1 MKYAREIMDLL
12 AAFPGRQFR
21 MVHIVNSICGK
32 HATIKEKKQVR
43 MGVWR
48 VLKLLEESG
57 HIVIEAQDGRGASAQ
72 YAWKT
77 SGDSEKVLHENS
89 HSASKSTTLTP
100 EDVRL
105 HETHTEPA

>member
-1 MKYAREIMDLL
+1 MKYAREVMDLL
-12 AAFPGRQFR
+12 AAFPGRKFR
-21 MVHIVNSICGK
+21 MMHIVNSICGK

-57 HIVIEAQDGRGASAQ
+57 HIDVESQEGRGASAQ

-77 SGDSEKVLHENS
+77 LAGEKVLHANS
-89 HSASKSTTLTP
+89 QSTAECATFGP

-105 HETHTEPA
+105 HETQPA

>member
-1 MKYAREIMDLL
+1 MDLL

-21 MVHIVNSICGK
+21 MMHIVNSICGK
-32 HATIKEKKQVR
+32 KADIKEKKQVR

-48 VLKLLEESG
+48 VLKTLEESG
-57 HIVIEAQDGRGASAQ
+57 HIDVEAQEGRGSSAQ

-77 SGDSEKVLHENS
+77 SPCESKVLHENS
-89 HSASKSTTLTP
+89 QSTAECATFGP

-105 HETHTEPA
+105 HETQPA

>member
-1 MKYAREIMDLL
+1 MKYARETMDLL
-12 AAFPGRQFR
+12 AAFPGRRFR

-32 HATIKEKKQVR
+32 HAAIKEKKQTR

-57 HIVIEAQDGRGASAQ
+57 HIDVEAQDGRGASAQ

-77 SGDSEKVLHENS
+77 LGEAKVLHENS
-89 HSASKSTTLTP
+89 QSTAECATFGP

-105 HETHTEPA
+105 HETQPA

>member
-1 MKYAREIMDLL
+1 MKYAREVMDLL
-12 AAFPGRQFR
+12 AAFPGRKFR
-21 MVHIVNSICGK
+21 MVHVVNSICGK
-32 HATIKEKKQVR
+32 HASIKEKKQVR

-57 HIVIEAQDGRGASAQ
+57 HIDVEAQEGRGASAQ

-77 SGDSEKVLHENS
+77 SGEAKVLHANS
-89 HSASKSTTLTP
+89 QSTAECATFGP

-105 HETHTEPA
+105 HETQPA

>member
-1 MKYAREIMDLL
+1 MKYARETMDLL

-57 HIVIEAQDGRGASAQ
+57 HIDVEAQEGRGASAQ

-77 SGDSEKVLHENS
+77 SAAESKVLHENS
-89 HSASKSTTLTP
+89 QSTAECATFGP

-105 HETHTEPA
+105 HETQPA